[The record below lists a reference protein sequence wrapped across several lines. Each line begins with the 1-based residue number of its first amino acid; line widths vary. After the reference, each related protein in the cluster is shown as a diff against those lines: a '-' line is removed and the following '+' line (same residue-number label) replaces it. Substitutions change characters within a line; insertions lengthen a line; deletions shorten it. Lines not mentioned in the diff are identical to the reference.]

1 MLVPIDF
8 LLKTNC
14 IFLVQESNMS
24 TEMNFSSF
32 FEEVGYLLHSQK
44 ICHMI
49 RNAYMISKMFIRNF
63 KEDFQIHNNY
73 IVENF
78 DVKNY
83 TKTTL
88 LKTDYHKPKLHGSN
102 F

>member
-1 MLVPIDF
+1 
-8 LLKTNC
+8 
-14 IFLVQESNMS
+14 
-24 TEMNFSSF
+24 
-32 FEEVGYLLHSQK
+32 
-44 ICHMI
+44 
-49 RNAYMISKMFIRNF
+49 MFICNF